1 MLTKRVQG
9 FTLIEVLVVLAV
21 VSILAAII
29 ASGVWQARQKVR
41 QTNCASNLRQISV
54 ALQMYVADD
63 DGVYPPDVD
72 AVMDAQ
78 DHASH
83 SHIWLDFL
91 KPYLGGDYF
100 YCPSRSLPGVF
111 AKNEWHH
118 YLTGYAC
125 NVRLSRIV
133 PQGRKHFSIG
143 RPETA
148 LHFPSLTVAIF
159 DARTG
164 IFSINKPD
172 TAANWETADVTYSE
186 YLDLIKAQPEGAT
199 RHGGG
204 ANYAFADGH
213 VRWYRPTQLSVTRRS
228 DDVRPGFGL

>member
-1 MLTKRVQG
+1 MLKWKTQG
-9 FTLIEVLVVLAV
+9 FTLIEVLTTIAV

-54 ALQMYVADD
+54 ALQMYVADC
-63 DGVYPPDVD
+63 DGIYPPDSD

-78 DHASH
+78 GNSYKP
-83 SHIWLDFL
+83 HIWLDFL
-91 KPYLGGDYF
+91 KPYLGNDYF

-111 AKNEWHH
+111 GKNEWHRI
-118 YLTGYAC
+118 LTGYAC
-125 NVRLSRIV
+125 NSRLSRIV
-133 PQGRKHFSIG
+133 SQGQNYALVG
-143 RPETA
+143 RPDTA
-148 LHFPSLTVAIF
+148 LRFPSLTVTAF

-164 IFSINKPD
+164 IVSISRAD
-172 TAANWETADVTYSE
+172 TAENWRHYGAYDFDNRE
-186 YLDLIKAQPEGAT
+186 LIKAQPEGAT

-228 DDVRPGFGL
+228 DGVRPGFGL